1 MTKSDER
8 NNQSSTQAILFGAAI
23 ALLPFIALLLASSL
37 AVKHELLPEDSGT
50 SLICAAALIGAL
62 IGGAVAAKRIGRRY
76 AYYGAAV
83 GLTLFAVRSFLAAIF
98 SHGNFWGGAA
108 LPLLLCLAAGGF
120 FGGLLSSRKPKR
132 KRK

>member
-8 NNQSSTQAILFGAAI
+8 NNQSNTGTVLFGAAM
-23 ALLPFIALLLASSL
+23 ALVPFFVLLLASSFM
-37 AVKHELLPEDSGT
+37 VKRELLPEDSGT
-50 SLICAAALIGAL
+50 IIICVAAFIGAL

-83 GLTLFAVRSFLAAIF
+83 GLTLFAARAFLAAIF
-98 SHGNFWGGAA
+98 SHGNFWGGTA
-108 LPLLLCLAAGGF
+108 LPMLLCLVAGGF